1 MCENITGSYGC
12 KTISEIITAI
22 CPDIFMIMSHFPVNQ
37 IKSNQIK
44 SKSILPQ
51 NHNHIASKGFKI
63 CTVNNIL
70 CP

>member
-44 SKSILPQ
+44 SNQNQFYPKITITSPQRGLKSVQ
-51 NHNHIASKGFKI
+51 
-63 CTVNNIL
+63 
-70 CP
+70 